1 MTEANSSLPRPVGLT
16 SCDPD
21 NVKRTR
27 DPLSALRILG
37 LRAQVREFGGRI
49 SLHPVPL
56 ALNVNLTH
64 PQLPEKRISIE
75 KLSESS

>member
-37 LRAQVREFGGRI
+37 LRTQVREFGGRI
-49 SLHPVPL
+49 FFFLHPVPL

-64 PQLPEKRISIE
+64 PQLPREE
-75 KLSESS
+75 NLN